1 MCSGSRVLPWG
12 HILEKREALAVPLNG
27 PDFPWFWFVTASPV
41 AVTATLEAGSG
52 RAAALCGDG

>member
-1 MCSGSRVLPWG
+1 MLPWG

-52 RAAALCGDG
+52 REAALCGDG